1 MMIGLLNYIK
11 DEIQNHIDSEYKTN
25 FEEVLYSDVDNE
37 TLAHNMYDVGRY
49 ETLLELKEK
58 IEEVI

>member
-1 MMIGLLNYIK
+1 MIGLLNYIK
-11 DEIQNHIDSEYKTN
+11 DEIQNHIDSEYKTD

>member
-1 MMIGLLNYIK
+1 MTGLLNYIY
-11 DEIQNHIDSEYKTN
+11 DEIQYHIDSGYKTD
-25 FEEVLYSDVDNE
+25 FKEVLNSDVDNE

-58 IEEVI
+58 IEELI

>member
-1 MMIGLLNYIK
+1 MIGLLNYIK
-11 DEIQNHIDSEYKTN
+11 DEIQLHIDSEYKTD